1 MNLLDYLREDLV
13 RLMKRREKVGLRAV
27 RDAISAIQNAETSYV
42 TTPATSRQASSDFV
56 AAGVAFGHAERV
68 VQELTDAQMMDL
80 ARDEVTRRLDEAA
93 RYRALMLKPRRC
105 LWPTTSTRT
114 WPDRSAVLRRCV
126 PHRGAPA
133 ETDNDLADD

>member
-68 VQELTDAQMMDL
+68 VQELTDAQMMEL
-80 ARDEVTRRLDEAA
+80 ARAEVSRRLEEAA
-93 RYRALMLKPRRC
+93 RYRALGDIDRALMLK
-105 LWPTTSTRT
+105 
-114 WPDRSAVLRRCV
+114 
-126 PHRGAPA
+126 A
-133 ETDNDLADD
+133 EALSLADHLDAYVA